1 MSNNTPINKNQKIT
15 FLKESVF
22 EDFSENGKQ
31 IPIKSK
37 SNQIKTKKKIMQN
50 NSQIIFHRTNQ

>member
-15 FLKESVF
+15 FLRESVF

-37 SNQIKTKKKIMQN
+37 SKSKSKSNKTKKK
-50 NSQIIFHRTNQ
+50 